1 MIIAKGERN
10 KMDSVTQNRDGIF
23 QWSCRID
30 KEFHRQSVWKG
41 LLACMLLVVFVLLL
55 FLLMPSTPGQE
66 KTIWPALIPIVT
78 VLVIALPLIFLQY
91 NASDPH
97 EQYIMTDE
105 YIKSGYGKSAIY
117 TNFKETD
124 KFVRTTKF
132 IELTDKHK
140 TNRIYVPADDME
152 FVCKYIRERLPQQAR
167 GNTE

>member
-1 MIIAKGERN
+1 
-10 KMDSVTQNRDGIF
+10 
-23 QWSCRID
+23 
-30 KEFHRQSVWKG
+30 
-41 LLACMLLVVFVLLL
+41 
-55 FLLMPSTPGQE
+55 
-66 KTIWPALIPIVT
+66 
-78 VLVIALPLIFLQY
+78 
-91 NASDPH
+91 
-97 EQYIMTDE
+97 MTDE